1 MIFGDLS
8 KVSKKELDKV
18 RAQLKLFRESDE
30 YKNMAV
36 EQKKVVDEALD
47 GIQSAIIDKGG
58 LLGDLPDQLDNLRKA
73 QEELTKAQDEYN
85 MSLESG
91 THAEQ
96 EVAEEKA

>member
-1 MIFGDLS
+1 
-8 KVSKKELDKV
+8 
-18 RAQLKLFRESDE
+18 
-30 YKNMAV
+30 MAV
-36 EQKKVVDEALD
+36 EQKVVDEALG

-73 QEELTKAQDEYN
+73 QEELAKAQDEYN

-96 EVAEEKA
+96 EAVKKSLIPLLRMFRMRKQMWISHQRRL

>member
-1 MIFGDLS
+1 
-8 KVSKKELDKV
+8 
-18 RAQLKLFRESDE
+18 
-30 YKNMAV
+30 MAV

-96 EVAEEKA
+96 EVAKKSLIQHPRMSRMRKRMWTSHQRRL

>member
-1 MIFGDLS
+1 M
-8 KVSKKELDKV
+8 
-18 RAQLKLFRESDE
+18 
-30 YKNMAV
+30 
-36 EQKKVVDEALD
+36 D

-73 QEELTKAQDEYN
+73 QEELAKAQDEYN

-96 EVAEEKA
+96 EAAKKSLIPLPRMSRMQNKCG

>member
-73 QEELTKAQDEYN
+73 QEELTKAQD
-85 MSLESG
+85 
-91 THAEQ
+91 
-96 EVAEEKA
+96 